1 MSRKLKLFFWPFFVL
16 ISFYLIASG
25 CTWVTFT
32 AYDQL
37 SDKIVIS
44 SSATVESIYL
54 KFSSA
59 DPEAEKV
66 LNNFEAE
73 LKNNLKE
80 KRYKVVDSEEKAH
93 LTAKFKIH
101 CYTKKEGTLYFFLG
115 VIHMGDIVNGWPY
128 DTRGVKVQ
136 AFYITTK
143 GKWNK
148 TYRAYR
154 KDNYIKI
161 ASAIIQDLNQLIV
174 TKEVLNGKENLH

>member
-80 KRYKVVDSEEKAH
+80 KRYKVVDSEEKAD

-101 CYTKKEGTLYFFLG
+101 CYTKKEGT
-115 VIHMGDIVNGWPY
+115 
-128 DTRGVKVQ
+128 
-136 AFYITTK
+136 
-143 GKWNK
+143 
-148 TYRAYR
+148 
-154 KDNYIKI
+154 
-161 ASAIIQDLNQLIV
+161 
-174 TKEVLNGKENLH
+174 